1 MTVTVDVK
9 SIYYICHK
17 MLSCLV
23 WMTLIGASNKQPET
37 QQFSFENVS
46 EFYQW
51 RSLRTQKKDDSGNS
65 CYHLNSYAIR
75 EPLVARNYTR
85 NHTNASA
92 YLVCHRLLS
101 PTKNKTPFANRG
113 KSHSSSRHQ
122 SAPLD
127 SQRVHTAQISHIH
140 IVTFTHNT
148 HNTHIQIDIRTRIVR
163 FDVLTLAASQ
173 RSTAPVRC
181 TTPAWYTVCC
191 ICVRVMCI
199 STKDTSVVCCGCMA

>member
-1 MTVTVDVK
+1 
-9 SIYYICHK
+9 

-46 EFYQW
+46 EFFQW

-101 PTKNKTPFANRG
+101 PTTKKRRLPIVENRTAAAG
-113 KSHSSSRHQ
+113 TNP
-122 SAPLD
+122 PLWTR
-127 SQRVHTAQISHIH
+127 SVYSVHTAQISHIH